1 MVHKDSQES
10 DVYPCTA
17 VTVGNCYLC
26 RISPGIYIM
35 IYEHVDD
42 HRENMASSP
51 INLQHARIDITVFVR
66 WKLQVIKDAR
76 HR

>member
-1 MVHKDSQES
+1 
-10 DVYPCTA
+10 
-17 VTVGNCYLC
+17 
-26 RISPGIYIM
+26 M